1 VKDLSMTQEALSVDT
16 EVVLLLC
23 GRFGGEKQEP
33 HAPLSPREYG
43 ELAKWLNSRNL
54 RPSDL
59 MGPGA
64 ADQLASAHEAKLE
77 RKRLE
82 FLLGRGT
89 AMAGTG
95 ALVPRRTLGDSRGD
109 PLPKR
114 LKQRFSTAPCS
125 TALEDCWK
133 RVVWPSSG
141 RF

>member
-1 VKDLSMTQEALSVDT
+1 MTQEALSADT

-89 AMAGTG
+89 AMA
-95 ALVPRRTLGDSRGD
+95 
-109 PLPKR
+109 
-114 LKQRFSTAPCS
+114 
-125 TALEDCWK
+125 
-133 RVVWPSSG
+133 WP
-141 RF
+141 